1 MIYIFN
7 GGQTEVRRITGAS
20 KKLSLL
26 CLPLVGLAMLLTPTA
41 SAVAGKELLRVEQ
54 NQAFQGICCFSWPE
68 SVQVT
73 EPSKVMPV
81 VVTWSTD
88 YQATGPFLAGL
99 SVNGKPCKFLG
110 SASIQPFGP
119 GDGSGPFESR
129 YFQWT
134 ILPDDGLR
142 RGNNTFTLCGGGTL
156 SPSAIIL
163 LGFNTL
169 SVRMTK

>member
-1 MIYIFN
+1 MIPISKP
-7 GGQTEVRRITGAS
+7 GRSEVTRTTAAGI
-20 KKLSLL
+20 KLGLL
-26 CLPLVGLAMLLTPTA
+26 CSSLICLVMLLTPTA

-88 YQATGPFLAGL
+88 YQATGPFLVGL
-99 SVNGKPCKFLG
+99 SVNGKPCKFFG

-129 YFQWT
+129 YFQWN
-134 ILPDDGLR
+134 ILPGDGLR
-142 RGNNTFTLCGGGTL
+142 RGNNTFTLCGGATL
-156 SPSAIIL
+156 SSSAVIL

-169 SVRMTK
+169 SVRTTK